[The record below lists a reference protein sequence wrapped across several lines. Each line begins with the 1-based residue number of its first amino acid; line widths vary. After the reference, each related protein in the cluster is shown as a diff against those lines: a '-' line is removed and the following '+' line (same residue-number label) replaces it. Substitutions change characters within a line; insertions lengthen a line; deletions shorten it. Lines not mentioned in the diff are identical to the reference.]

1 VRIFTVDLYLK
12 VRRAHFQ
19 DGLSGRQIARDF
31 GISRDS
37 VSKMLAYSEPP
48 GYRRT
53 AVIKR
58 PKLDAYADQI
68 DQWLAEDKGRS
79 RKQRHTAKRIFER
92 LRDEC
97 GFDGG
102 YTIVK
107 DYVRSQKRGSR
118 EMFVP
123 LSHPPGHAQADFGE
137 ALVVIGGVE
146 QKAYFFALD
155 LPHSDACYVRAYPAA
170 NTEAWLDGHVHAF
183 AFFGAVPQSVLYD
196 NDRCLVAKIM
206 PDGTRK
212 RTQRFSAMLSHYVI
226 GDRYGRPGKGND
238 KGKVE
243 GLVGYSRRN
252 FMVPMPRFAS
262 WDAFNDYLEEQCRK
276 RQGDVLRGYKVDIG
290 VRLDADLAAMRDLP
304 AAPFEACDLQSGQVT
319 STSVVRYRG
328 NDYSVPVVFGH
339 REVWIKGFVDRVVI
353 GCAAEVIAQHRRSY
367 DTGDMVFNPIHY
379 LRLIERKI
387 MSFDQA
393 APLQN
398 WDLPEAFATLQR
410 LLEARQGK
418 AGKREYVQVLRLLER
433 FEMEV
438 LHCAVRDALQKGAI
452 SFDAVKHLVLC
463 RVERRAPR
471 LDLDLYPFLPR
482 TNIATTS
489 ATTYMSLLGGGAT

>member
-1 VRIFTVDLYLK
+1 M
-12 VRRAHFQ
+12 
-19 DGLSGRQIARDF
+19 SGRQIARGF

-53 AVIKR
+53 APIKR
-58 PKLDAYADQI
+58 PKLDPYSAQI
-68 DQWLAEDKGRS
+68 DLWLAEDKTRP

-97 GFDGG
+97 AYDGG

-107 DYVRSQKRGSR
+107 DYVRTKKRGGK

-123 LSHPPGHAQADFGE
+123 LSHPPGHGQADFGE
-137 ALVVIGGVE
+137 ALVVIGGIE
-146 QKAYFFALD
+146 QKAYFFAFD
-155 LPHSDACYVRAYPAA
+155 LPHSDACYIRAYPAA

-183 AFFGAVPQSVLYD
+183 AFFGAVPRSVLYD

-243 GLVGYSRRN
+243 GLVGYGRRN
-252 FMVPMPRFAS
+252 FMVPMPRFAD
-262 WDAFNDYLEEQCRK
+262 WAAFNDYLEEQCCK
-276 RQGDVLRGYKVDIG
+276 RQADILRGHKISIG
-290 VRLDADLAAMRDLP
+290 ERLEADLAAMRILP

-319 STSVVRYRG
+319 STSMVRYRG
-328 NDYSVPVVFGH
+328 NDYSVPVAYGH
-339 REVWIKGFVDRVVI
+339 REVWIKGFVGRVVI
-353 GCAAEVIAQHRRSY
+353 GCATEIIADHRRSY
-367 DTGDMVFNPIHY
+367 DRGDMVFDPVHY

-398 WDLPEAFATLQR
+398 WELPDAFATLQR

-433 FEMEV
+433 FDLDV
-438 LHCAVRDALQKGAI
+438 LHLAIKDALQMRAV
-452 SFDAVKHLVLC
+452 SFDAVKHLLLC
-463 RVERRAPR
+463 RIERRPPR
-471 LDLDLYPFLPR
+471 LDLDVFTHSCPEP
-482 TNIATTS
+482 I
-489 ATTYMSLLGGGAT
+489 SLRHLWCPT